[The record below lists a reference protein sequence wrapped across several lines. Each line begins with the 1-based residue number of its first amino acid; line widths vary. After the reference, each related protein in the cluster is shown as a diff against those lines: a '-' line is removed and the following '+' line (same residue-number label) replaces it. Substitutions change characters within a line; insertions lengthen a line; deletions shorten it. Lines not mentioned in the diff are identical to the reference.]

1 MSDTIR
7 YYIGDPRDLDGL
19 LREEVKEKTVER
31 LAETEELAD
40 ELIDEIYPPVE
51 LLGVEYDYSAVLYRV
66 DTIAYDQLV
75 QELVAEVNLEDYLDE
90 EVEEDDDE

>member
-19 LREEVKEKTVER
+19 LREEVAAKTFESF
-31 LAETEELAD
+31 AETEDLAD
-40 ELIDEIYPPVE
+40 ELIDEIYPPIE
-51 LLGVEYDYSAVLYRV
+51 LLGVEYDYSTVLYQV
-66 DTIAYDQLV
+66 DSIAYKQLL
-75 QELVAEVNLEDYLDE
+75 QELVAEVDLEDYLDE